1 MLTSR
6 RDDVT
11 QPESH
16 SGSDVKFR
24 VISTSSDGW
33 LWEHFTILLN
43 SWRVRTEWGDLMIWP
58 KNHIREMNQELVTS
72 AISNRRW
79 TRLSRGLSIAAAIW
93 NVGNIS
99 HTMSYSA
106 TCKPLVLSWEWRVS
120 KWPCHVEGLIILL
133 MAKCWGSR
141 SLSQAPVF
149 VNISMFQQL
158 SPAEPGSAYERR
170 WQQAAVEEVSPV
182 PGLSRFS
189 GSHWLT
195 KPLIRH
201 GYIQSYIHFDPFD
214 PSDPFDPFTCQ
225 HETHEININ
234 YNIIQ
239 LVGVPNII

>member
-1 MLTSR
+1 
-6 RDDVT
+6 
-11 QPESH
+11 
-16 SGSDVKFR
+16 
-24 VISTSSDGW
+24 
-33 LWEHFTILLN
+33 
-43 SWRVRTEWGDLMIWP
+43 
-58 KNHIREMNQELVTS
+58 
-72 AISNRRW
+72 
-79 TRLSRGLSIAAAIW
+79 
-93 NVGNIS
+93 
-99 HTMSYSA
+99 MSYSA

-120 KWPCHVEGLIILL
+120 KRPCHVEGLIILF

-141 SLSQAPVF
+141 SLSLARVS
-149 VNISMFQQL
+149 VNISLCFCKYLSMFQQL

-225 HETHEININ
+225 HETHERNIHH
-234 YNIIQ
+234 NIIQ
-239 LVGVPNII
+239 VVGVPNIIKI